1 MSADTEDWNM
11 PAENGANG
19 RPQGRDQN
27 RFAVEGSSAAATAEL
42 RRAVLRPHFT
52 IDQMA
57 VAGDHHPETAY
68 LAVRAGS
75 GDRRVLG
82 CLRLEPVSCP
92 WPEATLAGHRADWQL
107 RAMATDPAARGT
119 GLGRRLVEA
128 AVEHVVGHG
137 GALIWC
143 NARISAEGFYSGLGF
158 RSVTDP
164 FPLPEVPEQHVGMV
178 REL

>member
-1 MSADTEDWNM
+1 MSADTEDWNV
-11 PAENGANG
+11 PAESGATG
-19 RPQGRDQN
+19 RPQGRDQH
-27 RFAVEGSSAAATAEL
+27 RLVVERSSAAATAVL
-42 RRAVLRPHFT
+42 RRDILRPHFT
-52 IDQMA
+52 VDEMA
-57 VAGDHHPETAY
+57 VAGDQNPDTAY

-82 CLRLEPVSCP
+82 CLRLQPVSCP
-92 WPEATLAGHRADWQL
+92 WPEATRGRHGADWQL
-107 RAMATDPAARGT
+107 RAMATDPVARGT

-128 AVEHVVGHG
+128 AVDHVVGHG
-137 GALIWC
+137 GNLIWC